1 MVSRVGPAKG
11 IGAKSVEFLHMA
23 SLTGPNSRAAV
34 ERLLLW
40 HLWACVPFAVPWM
53 LFPERFGRPRSSDE
67 VIQMRILLALVG
79 LSLVVRTAIILSRRG
94 GVIWSYVWP
103 IVDVGFITAAARIGY
118 AEPDSWVIAIYMLP
132 VLQAAATLDVRW
144 SVGVAVLSAVAL
156 GWVDDFENLK
166 YSYFLF
172 RLALLILVASL
183 VTQLARGLV
192 RARSRLEL
200 AQYRSDLAAEMHD
213 GLQQYLGAIAM
224 RMEVADSLAESDPE
238 EALSAAGSVKEMARQ
253 ASDEL
258 RLMLHR
264 LRSPL
269 LSKGNLEEALRFLAN
284 LCEERTGIAVDV
296 RVEGEPPSLSPKEEH
311 ALLRIAQEAL
321 TNAAK
326 HAQARTI
333 EVEFSSRAGATA
345 IRVTDDG
352 IGLPAELTNGLGMET
367 MRNRAAAIGA
377 HLTIGPGESKGTRV
391 EARLER

>member
-1 MVSRVGPAKG
+1 
-11 IGAKSVEFLHMA
+11 MA

-40 HLWACVPFAVPWM
+40 HLWACVPFAIPWM
-53 LFPERFGRPRSSDE
+53 LFPDKFGRPRSSDE

-79 LSLVVRTAIILSRRG
+79 LSLVMRTAIILSRKG
-94 GVIWSYVWP
+94 GAVWSYVWP

-144 SVGVAVLSAVAL
+144 SVGVAILSAVAL
-156 GWVDDFENLK
+156 GWVDDFGNLK

-192 RARSRLEL
+192 RARTRLEL

-224 RMEVADSLAESDPE
+224 RMEVADSMAKSSPT
-238 EALSAAGSVKEMARQ
+238 EALAAAGSVKEMARQ

-269 LSKGNLEEALRFLAN
+269 LAKGNLEEALRFLAN
-284 LCEERTGIAVDV
+284 LCEDRTGIAVDV
-296 RVEGEPPSLSPKEEH
+296 RVEGEPPALSPKEEH
-311 ALLRIAQEAL
+311 ALLRIAQEAM

-326 HAQARTI
+326 HAQAKRI
-333 EVEFSSRAGATA
+333 EVEFVSQAG
-345 IRVTDDG
+345 G
-352 IGLPAELTNGLGMET
+352 
-367 MRNRAAAIGA
+367 
-377 HLTIGPGESKGTRV
+377 TIVR
-391 EARLER
+391 

>member
-1 MVSRVGPAKG
+1 
-11 IGAKSVEFLHMA
+11 MA

-40 HLWACVPFAVPWM
+40 HLWACVPFAIPWM
-53 LFPERFGRPRSSDE
+53 LFPDKFGRPRSSDE

-79 LSLVVRTAIILSRRG
+79 LSLVMRTAIILSRKG
-94 GVIWSYVWP
+94 GAVWSYVWP

-144 SVGVAVLSAVAL
+144 SVGVAILSAVAL
-156 GWVDDFENLK
+156 GWVDDFGNLK

-192 RARSRLEL
+192 RARTRLEL

-224 RMEVADSLAESDPE
+224 RMEVADSMAKSSPT
-238 EALSAAGSVKEMARQ
+238 EALAAAGSVKEMARQ

-269 LSKGNLEEALRFLAN
+269 LAKGNLEEALRFLAN
-284 LCEERTGIAVDV
+284 LCEDRTGIAVDV
-296 RVEGEPPSLSPKEEH
+296 RVEGEPPALSPKEEH
-311 ALLRIAQEAL
+311 ALLRIAQEAM

-326 HAQARTI
+326 HAQAKRI
-333 EVEFSSRAGATA
+333 EVEFVSQAGGT
-345 IRVTDDG
+345 IVRVTDDG
-352 IGLPAELTNGLGMET
+352 IGLPAETSGGLGMET
-367 MRNRAAAIGA
+367 MRNRAAAIHA
-377 HLTIGPGESKGTRV
+377 TLTVQPADGGGTRV
-391 EARLER
+391 EVKL

>member
-1 MVSRVGPAKG
+1 
-11 IGAKSVEFLHMA
+11 
-23 SLTGPNSRAAV
+23 
-34 ERLLLW
+34 
-40 HLWACVPFAVPWM
+40 
-53 LFPERFGRPRSSDE
+53 
-67 VIQMRILLALVG
+67 MRILLGLVG
-79 LSLVVRTAIILSRRG
+79 LSLVVRSWIILKGRG
-94 GVIWSYVWP
+94 GPGWSYFWP
-103 IVDVGFITAAARIGY
+103 ILDIAFITIAARIGY
-118 AEPDSWVIAIYMLP
+118 AEPDSWIIAIYLLP

-192 RARSRLEL
+192 RARTRLEM

-224 RMEVADSLAESDPE
+224 KMELAENLSGRNPGQ
-238 EALSAAGSVKEMARQ
+238 ALEVVAPVGGMARQ

-264 LRSPL
+264 LRSPIL
-269 LSKGNLEEALRFLAN
+269 ARGNLEDAIRFLAN
-284 LCEERTGIAVDV
+284 LGEERTGIAVDV
-296 RVEGEPPSLSPKEEH
+296 HIQGDAANLNAKEEH

-326 HAQARTI
+326 HAEADRFNISLQY
-333 EVEFSSRAGATA
+333 EAGGTTLVIQDNGKGMPPGASK
-345 IRVTDDG
+345 
-352 IGLPAELTNGLGMET
+352 GLGTET
-367 MRNRAAAIGA
+367 MQNRAASIGA
-377 HLTIGPGESKGTRV
+377 QLTIETAPEGGTRV
-391 EARLER
+391 VARLPAPP